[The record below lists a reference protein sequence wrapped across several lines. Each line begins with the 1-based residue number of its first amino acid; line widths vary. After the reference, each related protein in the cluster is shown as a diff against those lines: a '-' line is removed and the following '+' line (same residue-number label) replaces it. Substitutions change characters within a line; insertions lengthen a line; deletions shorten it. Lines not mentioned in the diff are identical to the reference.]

1 MKENPFKNE
10 LFMALSTDDTNEII
24 ARLRSV
30 LDQLAPDERNVF
42 IVPVLIT
49 QICDNE
55 GCVIVNGNSQIGDGN
70 IQCKE
75 RNMREYITRIAELA
89 YENEQLRAK
98 FNEALELLKV
108 FARDNE
114 AQEERLRAKIKR
126 LKAKIKRMRSC

>member
-1 MKENPFKNE
+1 MKDKKPYRSEQAMKENPFKNE

-55 GCVIVNGNSQIGDGN
+55 GCVIVNGNNQVGDGN
-70 IQCKE
+70 TQ
-75 RNMREYITRIAELA
+75 N
-89 YENEQLRAK
+89 N
-98 FNEALELLKV
+98 
-108 FARDNE
+108 ARSS
-114 AQEERLRAKIKR
+114 L
-126 LKAKIKRMRSC
+126 